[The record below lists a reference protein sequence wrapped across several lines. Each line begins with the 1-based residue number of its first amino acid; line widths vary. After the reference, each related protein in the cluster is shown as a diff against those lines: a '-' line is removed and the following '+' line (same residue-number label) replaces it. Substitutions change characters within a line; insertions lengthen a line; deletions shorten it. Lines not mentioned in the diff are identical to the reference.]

1 MNNKISTEAIKF
13 EERGMKYN
21 FLNKAISIINFTK
34 LFLDF
39 KYDTII

>member
-13 EERGMKYN
+13 KERGMKYN